1 LIHVQL
7 ISKKQTKK
15 GISTTNKPKPKTLN
29 MASPLAQTNI
39 SMYTLPIS
47 WILCLAPRLY
57 AAYSYTTLSSKP
69 IDLLLPRALA
79 ARATAE
85 PSLTIAER
93 DRIVRAEAA
102 QANGLENVGFF
113 AAAVVA
119 ANVAGVSKLVLNSL
133 SLAYLVSRALYN
145 WLYVVGD
152 KKSLALARTVVFF
165 AGQGILFSLC
175 ILAGNRM
182 R

>member
-1 LIHVQL
+1 
-7 ISKKQTKK
+7 
-15 GISTTNKPKPKTLN
+15 

-85 PSLTIAER
+85 PSLTTAER